1 MTGSETR
8 ARARAWAE
16 ISQSALGGNIRALRA
31 RLGSESKTRLM
42 AVVKADAYGHNM
54 SLVAPICWGAG
65 IADFGVATV
74 DEGIALRSLV
84 PAQAAISIMTATLPA
99 DACAIAEHRLTPFVG
114 DMGLARALSEAGLR
128 QNITVHVHLDI
139 DTGIGRAGILASEA
153 AALFGAM
160 QALPCL
166 EITGIATHFADADQD
181 AEDAQQ
187 QNALFRQALCELG
200 EPAKHL
206 LVHAGNSPA
215 LLALGDTAQYGLV
228 RPGLLLYGIEPAPG
242 MFASSGFG
250 DESEGTLRP
259 VLSVRARVLLCRRLP
274 PGATISYGRTYTVPG
289 SGGVYATLGIG
300 YGDGYP
306 RRLGSGV
313 GHALLGG
320 QAAPICGRVC
330 MDQLVVDVSHI
341 SHVHPGDIATLM
353 GAEGGQQITAGQIAF
368 LIKTTPH
375 EVSTCL
381 TSRLPRILTA

>member
-1 MTGSETR
+1 MIGSKTR
-8 ARARAWAE
+8 ARAWVE
-16 ISQSALGGNIRALRA
+16 ISQSALLGNIHALRA
-31 RLGSESKTRLM
+31 RLGSKGKTRLM
-42 AVVKADAYGHNM
+42 AVVKADAYGHDL

-74 DEGIALRSLV
+74 EEGIALRSMV
-84 PAQAAISIMTATLPA
+84 PAQAAISIITATLPA
-99 DACAIAEHRLTPFVG
+99 DASAITEHRLTPFVG
-114 DMGLARALSEAGLR
+114 DLRLARALSGAGQH
-128 QNITVHVHLDI
+128 QNIRVNVHLDI

-153 AALFGAM
+153 ADLFGAM

-166 EITGIATHFADADQD
+166 EVTGIATHFADADED

-187 QNALFRQALCELG
+187 QNALFRQALCALG

-242 MFASSGFG
+242 MFASSAFG
-250 DESEGTLRP
+250 DEGELALRP
-259 VLSVRARVLLCRRLP
+259 VLSVRARVLLCRHLP
-274 PGATISYGRTYTVPG
+274 GGATISYGRTYTVPG

-300 YGDGYP
+300 YGDGWP

-320 QAAPICGRVC
+320 QAVPICGRVC

-341 SHVHPGDIATLM
+341 PAVHPGDIAMLI
-353 GAEGGQQITAGQIAF
+353 GADGGEQITAGQIAS
-368 LIKTTPH
+368 LIQTTPH